1 MRLPEP
7 PKDDKDW
14 TWTLV
19 QVCPDC
25 GYDPAAVAPEDVAAL
40 VTAYTRPWAQVLVR
54 ADVRERPGPLVWS
67 PLEYACH
74 VRDVCAVFAVR
85 ATLMLAQDEPHFPN
99 WDQDETAITDRYAD
113 QDPAVVADELARAA
127 GDWSAVYA
135 ACSGPD
141 WERTGIRSNG
151 SQFTVA
157 SLGVYGLH
165 DIRHHLWDVG
175 AIPV

>member
-1 MRLPEP
+1 MTLPEP
-7 PKDDKDW
+7 PKDNKDW

-19 QVCPDC
+19 QVCADC
-25 GYDPAAVAPEDVAAL
+25 GYDPAAVAPEDVSAL
-40 VTAYTRPWAQVLVR
+40 VTAYTRPWAQVLQR
-54 ADVRERPGPLVWS
+54 ADARERPGPLVWS

-113 QDPAVVADELARAA
+113 QDPAVVAAELARAA

-175 AIPV
+175 ATPE

>member
-1 MRLPEP
+1 MTQPEP

-40 VTAYTRPWAQVLVR
+40 VTAYTRPWAQV
-54 ADVRERPGPLVWS
+54 
-67 PLEYACH
+67 EYACH

>member
-1 MRLPEP
+1 MTLPEP

-19 QVCPDC
+19 QVCA
-25 GYDPAAVAPEDVAAL
+25 GLL
-40 VTAYTRPWAQVLVR
+40 V
-54 ADVRERPGPLVWS
+54 GS